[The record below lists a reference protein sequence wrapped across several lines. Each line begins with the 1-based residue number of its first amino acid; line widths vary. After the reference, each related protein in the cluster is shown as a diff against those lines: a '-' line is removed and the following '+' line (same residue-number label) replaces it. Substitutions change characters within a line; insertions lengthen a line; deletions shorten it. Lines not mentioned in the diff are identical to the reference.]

1 MERILII
8 DDDEST
14 ISILTQILQDE
25 GYEVVTAH
33 DGEEG
38 LAQFHSKPM
47 DLVISDMVMPV
58 KDGLDTI
65 LELKKIVP
73 DLPVIAISA
82 GGKIA
87 KERYLEVAAY
97 LGNTKTLAKPF
108 SREQIVG
115 AVKEQLAPDQPVEGI
130 RL

>member
-14 ISILTQILQDE
+14 LSILTQILQDE

-47 DLVISDMVMPV
+47 DLVITDMVMPV

-82 GGKIA
+82 GGKIS
-87 KERYLEVAAY
+87 KERYLEVAGY
-97 LGNTKTLAKPF
+97 LGNTTTLAKPF
-108 SREQIVG
+108 SRQEIVG
-115 AVKEQLAPDQPVEGI
+115 AVKDHLTPDQPVEGI